1 MESGDEAIVANVEG
15 GTTSDGDGG
24 KSSGMG
30 GTTSGGSVDLIRVE
44 AALLTIE
51 SRHMSQSRGFQS
63 NISPVSSKP
72 PTWLSKRFYRVYR
85 PRNRRGRLKI
95 KPRNVSP
102 AQEVKTTYPGY
113 GIAMRSMQ
121 SRRNRIGSLNNLAA
135 DLRMQGERQ
144 RGVEGYG

>member
-1 MESGDEAIVANVEG
+1 MESRDEAIVANVEG
-15 GTTSDGDGG
+15 GTTSDGDGE

-30 GTTSGGSVDLIRVE
+30 GTTSGGSVDSIRVE
-44 AALLTIE
+44 AALLT
-51 SRHMSQSRGFQS
+51 
-63 NISPVSSKP
+63 VSSKP